1 MDKIDNARGGN
12 IPAAPGA
19 NIADPGQSS
28 RFNGGGARDTRGKK
42 TVEDMPPI
50 NKNLEKYLISD
61 RIIEL
66 LNNQLQD
73 ELVNHNLY
81 RTFSLYYRSKGLHK
95 LEHYFELRAQEEMLH
110 HNWIFAYLAYCGI
123 PLQYPE
129 IPAIN
134 VDVTNELDPF
144 KLTQEKEIETTS
156 TINEIAKQ
164 CLAEGDFGTLCWL
177 NGEGAVDGEL
187 IPEQTEEMSISNDV
201 YRIACQ
207 QGDWLSKEDKIL
219 DYYCFKRKED

>member
-1 MDKIDNARGGN
+1 MIKIDDGRGGS
-12 IPAAPGA
+12 IPAAPGN
-19 NIADPGQSS
+19 NITDPSQQG
-28 RFNGGGARDTRGKK
+28 RFNGEGARDTRGKK
-42 TVEDMPPI
+42 TVDTIPPA
-50 NKNLEKYLISD
+50 NKGLERYLISD
-61 RIIEL
+61 RMVEM

-81 RTFSLYYRSKGLHK
+81 RSFSLYYRSKGLFK
-95 LEHYFELRAQEEMLH
+95 LEKYFMLRAEEEMLH
-110 HNWIFAYLAYCGI
+110 HNWIYGYLAYCGI

-134 VDVTNELDPF
+134 IDVANELDPF
-144 KLTQEKEIETTS
+144 KLTQEKEIETTG

-219 DYYCFKRKED
+219 EYYCSKRKED

>member
-1 MDKIDNARGGN
+1 MKVDNGRGGTVNTPEGPN
-12 IPAAPGA
+12 ITKQ
-19 NIADPGQSS
+19 GQEG
-28 RFNGGGARDTRGKK
+28 RFTGSGARDTRGEK
-42 TVEDMPPI
+42 TQDTIPPI
-50 NKNLEKYLISD
+50 NRNMEKWLISD
-61 RIIEL
+61 KIIEL

-81 RTFSLYYRSKGLHK
+81 RTFSLYYRSKGLYK
-95 LEHYFELRAQEEMLH
+95 LEKYFELRAQEEMLH
-110 HNWIFAYLAYCGI
+110 HNWIFGYLAYCGV

-134 VDVTNELDPF
+134 VDVTGELDPF
-144 KLTQEKEIETTS
+144 KLTQEKEIETTQ

-164 CLAEGDFGTLCWL
+164 CLAEGDFGTLTWL

-207 QGDWLSKEDKIL
+207 SGDWLSKEDKIL
-219 DYYCFKRKED
+219 EYYKCKREDN

>member
-1 MDKIDNARGGN
+1 MEKIDNARGGN

-19 NIADPGQSS
+19 NIADPSQSS
-28 RFNGGGARDTRGKK
+28 RFNGNGARDTRGKK

-61 RIIEL
+61 RVIEL

-81 RTFSLYYRSKGLHK
+81 RTFSL
-95 LEHYFELRAQEEMLH
+95 RAQEEMLH
-110 HNWIFAYLAYCGI
+110 HNWIYAYLAYCGI

-177 NGEGAVDGEL
+177 NGGGAVDGEL

-219 DYYCFKRKED
+219 DYYCSKRKED